1 VSNNVQIILYL
12 GQSKIRKTDKTS
24 STVPRTVQGP
34 TLTDCPLKSRLA
46 GDDTANKKSGQ
57 SAVVS
62 QISTNLANQIVTPGQ
77 SANVSQIATNSESE
91 AGSVQPE
98 KIVNNVLNKKI
109 ITNTI
114 VLSEQ
119 STNVHDSTAVN
130 AFASKKKLAPTT
142 ETVTE
147 IPM

>member
-1 VSNNVQIILYL
+1 MYI
-12 GQSKIRKTDKTS
+12 GQPKIRKTDKIS
-24 STVPRTVQGP
+24 CTVPQTVQGP
-34 TLTDCPLKSRLA
+34 TLSDCPLKSRLA

-62 QISTNLANQIVTPGQ
+62 QIATNLANQIVPPGQ
-77 SANVSQIATNSESE
+77 SAKVSQIATNCESE

-98 KIVNNVLNKKI
+98 KIVNIVSNKKI
-109 ITNTI
+109 ITNNI

-119 STNVHDSTAVN
+119 STNVHDSTTVN
-130 AFASKKKLAPTT
+130 TFTSKKKLAPTT

-147 IPM
+147 IPV